1 MIVSLLF
8 ARLQKGSICYS
19 SVIQGSFVIHLLFI
33 FVAAI
38 LSIVPKTTASHNV
51 KLTQSYASGSPIYIS
66 KPKHQT
72 YIITY
77 WKSSL
82 DIPPFKVELTIFSEP
97 SQNTPTNLT
106 INLCFLLQA
115 LFGGQHHHVPNYL
128 EMNSGEKVTLDFL
141 LFLNSVPFK

>member
-1 MIVSLLF
+1 MIVLLLF
-8 ARLQKGSICYS
+8 ARLQKGIICYS

-38 LSIVPKTTASHNV
+38 LSIVPETTASHNV

-82 DIPPFKVELTIFSEP
+82 DILHSKGRTHH
-97 SQNTPTNLT
+97 
-106 INLCFLLQA
+106 
-115 LFGGQHHHVPNYL
+115 LFRTFPKYSNQLNY
-128 EMNSGEKVTLDFL
+128 
-141 LFLNSVPFK
+141 